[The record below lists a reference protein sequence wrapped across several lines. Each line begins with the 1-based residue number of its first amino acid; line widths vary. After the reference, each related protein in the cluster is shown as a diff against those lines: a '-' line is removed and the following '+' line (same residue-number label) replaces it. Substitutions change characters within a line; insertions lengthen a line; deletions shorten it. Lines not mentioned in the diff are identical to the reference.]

1 MTAHRRRRQ
10 CTTGSTP
17 AGRRARLR
25 AFVGDLVAD
34 GVRSGPLLGDV
45 PAEEL
50 AEYALAA
57 RSAAGRRHSE
67 RLIIVILT
75 GFRPTR

>member
-1 MTAHRRRRQ
+1 MLRAYAAFSAQHDGSPPTASLHH
-10 CTTGSTP
+10 GKHV
-17 AGRRARLR
+17 GRPQARLR

-34 GVRSGPLLGDV
+34 GVRSGRLLGDV

-57 RSAAGRRHSE
+57 LSAAG
-67 RLIIVILT
+67 
-75 GFRPTR
+75 